1 MSIENVDI
9 KPAQVRAGRALL
21 DLTQP
26 ELASAAGIG
35 LSTLVDFERSRRQV
49 SPQSIRALRVALE
62 RAGVQFISEN
72 GGGPGVR
79 LKTRTRH
86 RK

>member
-1 MSIENVDI
+1 MSTENIDL
-9 KPAQVRAGRALL
+9 KAAQVRAGRALL

-26 ELASAAGIG
+26 ELASAAGVG

-49 SPQSIRALRVALE
+49 SAQSIRALRVALE
-62 RAGVQFISEN
+62 RAGVEFISEN